1 MSCLSQFSSHIEA
14 IFRISHFRARTCWCG
29 AYASSSSSW
38 SNRRVQYS
46 YRITP
51 PHVNLNS
58 SLTSFGARFYSS
70 KKATK
75 SDSSS
80 SSSSGTETTPR
91 RRKLK
96 PEPAMD
102 QEKDAFY
109 VVRKGDVIGVYRNL
123 NDCQAQVGSSI
134 CDPPVSVF
142 KGYRLSNDTE
152 EYLTS
157 RGLKDA
163 LYTIRADDMKDGIF
177 GTLVQCPLQI
187 PTPSL
192 GETST
197 KDTSKKRSQLVE
209 GSEDLETMGSTSI
222 DPSRKHPKLD
232 HSNVGKLSTVNCRS
246 CILKFDGASKG
257 NPGRAGAGAVLLS
270 DDGSLICKLREG
282 LGIATNN
289 VAEYRA
295 VLLGLRYAVKKGFN
309 RISVQGDSKL
319 VCMQVQGL
327 WKAKNENMSILCDEV
342 KKLKDRF
349 DSFQI
354 EHVLRGLNSEAD
366 AEANLAV
373 DLADGQVQE
382 ECAT

>member
-75 SDSSS
+75 SDSS

-232 HSNVGKLSTVNCRS
+232 HSNVGKLSTVNC
-246 CILKFDGASKG
+246 FDGASKG

-270 DDGSLICKLREG
+270 DDGSL
-282 LGIATNN
+282 
-289 VAEYRA
+289 
-295 VLLGLRYAVKKGFN
+295 
-309 RISVQGDSKL
+309 
-319 VCMQVQGL
+319 VQGL

-373 DLADGQVQE
+373 DLAGE
-382 ECAT
+382 T